1 MTNEEILRKFKR
13 ALAEEKI
20 EDADNIVSILEEVL
34 PLEIK
39 KTITVDDIIKHAEKI
54 YQNKY
59 GKDEIF
65 VYHPLSA
72 KIRVDADKFRKSFK
86 LGYNEYKNFI
96 VWILECNEDRMNVYD
111 LYNEKLYNKFKENYE
126 EDKEIIKEKKKLNT
140 KRIMTI

>member
-13 ALAEEKI
+13 ALTDEKI

-39 KTITVDDIIKHAEKI
+39 KTITVDDIIKYAERI
-54 YQNKY
+54 YQKKY
-59 GKDEIF
+59 GIDEIF
-65 VYHPLSA
+65 VQYPISA
-72 KIRVDADKFRKSFK
+72 KIRVDVDKFRKSFK

-96 VWILECNEDRMNVYD
+96 VWLLECNEDRMNVYD

-126 EDKEIIKEKKKLNT
+126 EDKELIKEKKKLNT
-140 KRIMTI
+140 KRILQI

>member
-65 VYHPLSA
+65 VYYPLSA
-72 KIRVDADKFRKSFK
+72 KIRVDVDKFRKSFK
-86 LGYNEYKNFI
+86 IGYNEYRNFI
-96 VWILECNEDRMNVYD
+96 VWLLECNEDRMNVYD

-126 EDKEIIKEKKKLNT
+126 EDKELIKEKKKLNT
-140 KRIMTI
+140 KRILQI

>member
-1 MTNEEILRKFKR
+1 MTNEEILRKFNR

-65 VYHPLSA
+65 VYYPISA
-72 KIRVDADKFRKSFK
+72 KIRVDIDKFRKSFK
-86 LGYNEYKNFI
+86 LGYKEYRNFI

-126 EDKEIIKEKKKLNT
+126 EDKELIKEKKKLNA
-140 KRIMTI
+140 KRILQI

>member
-20 EDADNIVSILEEVL
+20 EDADNIVAILEEVL

-39 KTITVDDIIKHAEKI
+39 KTITVDDIIKHAERI
-54 YQNKY
+54 YQKKY
-59 GKDEIF
+59 GIDEIF
-65 VYHPLSA
+65 VQYPISA
-72 KIRVDADKFRKSFK
+72 KIRVDVDKFRKSFK

-96 VWILECNEDRMNVYD
+96 VWLLECNEDRMNVYD

>member
-39 KTITVDDIIKHAEKI
+39 KVITVDDIIKHAERV

-65 VYHPLSA
+65 VHYPLSA
-72 KIRVDADKFRKSFK
+72 KIRVDVDKFRKSFK
-86 LGYNEYKNFI
+86 LGYNEYRNFI

-126 EDKEIIKEKKKLNT
+126 EDKELIKEKKKLNT
-140 KRIMTI
+140 KRILQI

>member
-20 EDADNIVSILEEVL
+20 EGTDNIIAILEEVL

-39 KTITVDDIIKHAEKI
+39 KTITVDDIIKHAERI
-54 YQNKY
+54 YQKKY
-59 GKDEIF
+59 GIDEIF
-65 VYHPLSA
+65 VQYPISA
-72 KIRVDADKFRKSFK
+72 KIRVDVDKFRKLFK
-86 LGYNEYKNFI
+86 LGYREYRNFI

-126 EDKEIIKEKKKLNT
+126 EDKGIIQEKKELNSS
-140 KRIMTI
+140 RILQI

>member
-20 EDADNIVSILEEVL
+20 EDADNIVAILEEVL

-39 KTITVDDIIKHAEKI
+39 KTITVDDIIKYAEKI

-72 KIRVDADKFRKSFK
+72 KIRVDLDKFRKLFK

-96 VWILECNEDRMNVYD
+96 VWLLECNEDRMNVYD

-126 EDKEIIKEKKKLNT
+126 EDKELIKEKKKLNT
-140 KRIMTI
+140 KRILQI